1 MKTDRKY
8 EPIKEIRDWYYIEY
22 YPPAN
27 GFKFATLNVVIT
39 IENPVK
45 NDIANVME
53 KELEIWIN
61 KYPIPL
67 FVSAFDNTGSLY
79 NLGEVKQSNHLMGF
93 YDQERKI
100 RMYWRL
106 LKDGEIPDIALNQE
120 YIDDLYSNLVFKTT
134 AELDID
140 RRKRRRQIKVG
151 WFIFFIWLVIVP
163 ALIAIL
169 EFYSSWLSIVALIY
183 SLYMALR
190 KGLELTGKWKK
201 SKREKAQEDEERLKN
216 YYYYHCQMNP
226 EGFKKLLHENLEKM
240 SKDEITKEAESLKT
254 SKKQSKLNPTH

>member
-1 MKTDRKY
+1 
-8 EPIKEIRDWYYIEY
+8 
-22 YPPAN
+22 
-27 GFKFATLNVVIT
+27 
-39 IENPVK
+39 
-45 NDIANVME
+45 ME